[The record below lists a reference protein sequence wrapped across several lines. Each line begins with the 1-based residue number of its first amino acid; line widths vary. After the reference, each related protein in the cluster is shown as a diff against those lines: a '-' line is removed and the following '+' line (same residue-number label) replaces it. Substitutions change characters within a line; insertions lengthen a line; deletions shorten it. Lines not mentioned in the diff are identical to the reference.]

1 MTNKYNSVLYTGI
14 TNNLQRRASEHKFKT
29 NAKSF
34 SARYNV
40 NKLVYY
46 EVFNSPNAAIDREK
60 QIKAGSRL
68 KKLKLIN
75 EFNPEWEGLSLE
87 E

>member
-14 TNNLQRRASEHKFKT
+14 TNNLQRRASEHKFKV

-34 SARYNV
+34 SARYNA

-60 QIKAGSRL
+60 QIKSGSRL

-75 EFNPEWEGLSLE
+75 QFNPDWMDLSLE